1 MIAKQIVVNT
11 KKTAKTNIIGG
22 IIWMVVCIL
31 LFIVLPIVI
40 GVEDLTIVLIMGVI
54 LTLVGLMFLLDGIRR
69 ARLSEKELQRTYEQ
83 AMSKK
88 KNARIYEG
96 PLNKDI
102 KRRDELIFGDYDPLE
117 YSGNSG
123 GVRKFNGISVQT
135 LKQLLEENFIDPDD
149 DQNGSPSIM
158 KMLKFSVKWNNKY
171 VFGGYAVEIWRAD
184 YRVSLDSIWREDL
197 ENLTE
202 DEQEAFIDFV
212 GEVDELDKEN
222 MSAWWD

>member
-1 MIAKQIVVNT
+1 MITKQIVENT
-11 KKTAKTNIIGG
+11 KKQAKTNIIGG
-22 IIWMVVCIL
+22 IIWMAVCIL

-40 GVEDLTIVLIMGVI
+40 GVDDLTIVLIMGVI

-88 KNARIYEG
+88 KNARTYEG

-102 KRRDELIFGDYDPLE
+102 RRRDELIFGDYDPLE

-135 LKQLLEENFIDPDD
+135 LKQLLEENFTDPDD
-149 DQNGSPSIM
+149 DQNGSPSVRE
-158 KMLKFSVKWNNKY
+158 MLEFSEKWNNKY
-171 VFGGYAVEIWRAD
+171 IFGGYAVEIWRAD

-202 DEQEAFIDFV
+202 DERKAFIGFV
-212 GEVDELDKEN
+212 GEVDELDEEN

>member
-1 MIAKQIVVNT
+1 MITKQIVENT
-11 KKTAKTNIIGG
+11 KKQAKTNIIGG
-22 IIWMVVCIL
+22 IIWMAVCIL

-40 GVEDLTIVLIMGVI
+40 GVDDLTIVLIMGVI

-69 ARLSEKELQRTYEQ
+69 ARLSEKDLQRTYEQ

-88 KNARIYEG
+88 KNARTYEG

-135 LKQLLEENFIDPDD
+135 LKQLLEENFTDPDD
-149 DQNGSPSIM
+149 DQNGSPSVRE
-158 KMLKFSVKWNNKY
+158 MLEFSEKWNNKY

-184 YRVSLDSIWREDL
+184 YRVSLDSMWREDL
-197 ENLTE
+197 ENLTA
-202 DEQEAFIDFV
+202 DERKAFIDFV
-212 GEVDELDKEN
+212 GEVDELDEEN

>member
-1 MIAKQIVVNT
+1 MITKQIVENT
-11 KKTAKTNIIGG
+11 KKQAKTNIIGG
-22 IIWMVVCIL
+22 IIWMAVCIL
-31 LFIVLPIVI
+31 LFIVLPVVI
-40 GVEDLTIVLIMGVI
+40 GVDDLTIVLIMGVI
-54 LTLVGLMFLLDGIRR
+54 LTLVGLLFLLDGIRR
-69 ARLSEKELQRTYEQ
+69 ARLSEKGLQRTYEQ

-88 KNARIYEG
+88 KNACTYDG

-135 LKQLLEENFIDPDD
+135 LKQLLAENFTDPDD
-149 DQNGSPSIM
+149 DQNGSPSVRE
-158 KMLKFSVKWNNKY
+158 MLEFSEKWNNKY

-197 ENLTE
+197 ENLTG
-202 DEQEAFIDFV
+202 DERKAFIDFV
-212 GEVDELDKEN
+212 GEVDELDEEN

>member
-1 MIAKQIVVNT
+1 MITKQIVENT

-22 IIWMVVCIL
+22 IIWMAVCIL
-31 LFIVLPIVI
+31 LFIVLPSVI
-40 GVEDLTIVLIMGVI
+40 GVDDLTIVLIMGVI

-69 ARLSEKELQRTYEQ
+69 ARLSAKKLQRTYEQ

-88 KNARIYEG
+88 KNARTYEG

-117 YSGNSG
+117 YTGNSG

-135 LKQLLEENFIDPDD
+135 LKQLLEENFTDPDD
-149 DQNGSPSIM
+149 DQNGSPSVRE
-158 KMLKFSVKWNNKY
+158 MLEFSEKWNNKY
-171 VFGGYAVEIWRAD
+171 VFGGYAVEIWRDD

-202 DEQEAFIDFV
+202 DERNAFIDFV
-212 GEVDELDKEN
+212 GEVDELDEEN

>member
-1 MIAKQIVVNT
+1 MITKQIVENT
-11 KKTAKTNIIGG
+11 KKQAKTNIIGG
-22 IIWMVVCIL
+22 IIWMAVCIL

-40 GVEDLTIVLIMGVI
+40 GVDDLTIVLIMGVI

-69 ARLSEKELQRTYEQ
+69 TRLSEKGLQHTYEQ

-88 KNARIYEG
+88 KNARTYDG

-135 LKQLLEENFIDPDD
+135 LKQLLEENFTDPDD
-149 DQNGSPSIM
+149 DQNGSPSVRE
-158 KMLKFSVKWNNKY
+158 MLEFSEKWNNKY
-171 VFGGYAVEIWRAD
+171 VFGGYAVEIWRDD

-197 ENLTE
+197 ENLTA
-202 DEQEAFIDFV
+202 DERKAFIDFA
-212 GEVDELDKEN
+212 GEVDELDEEN